1 MFTVYREL
9 TGNESMLKCSM
20 KLRIKKNFNLHLMLD
35 IYIRIIIYLKI
46 NVYRG
51 MLSTL
56 FEQQSSFFFS
66 SEYV

>member
-1 MFTVYREL
+1 MFTEQ
-9 TGNESMLKCSM
+9 S
-20 KLRIKKNFNLHLMLD
+20 
-35 IYIRIIIYLKI
+35 KI

-56 FEQQSSFFFS
+56 FEQQSSILFS